1 MSMTVEDVRANK
13 KIQAESAL
21 ASNEEDRAALVVHA
35 LWSIVEVLAEIR
47 DVARFDAGLELE
59 EEKDE

>member
-1 MSMTVEDVRANK
+1 MSMTVEDIRAIK
-13 KIQAESAL
+13 KKQAESAL

-47 DVARFDAGLELE
+47 DELILQRQVRSRRRR
-59 EEKDE
+59 